1 MAAGMETRTNIV
13 LDDALVEQAMKKAG
27 VTTKKAAIEA
37 ALRAFVRE
45 PDWDF
50 IAAMEGSGAVAD
62 DYSPQAAFAHDPDLA
77 WAVAEPAA
85 TWSGPAPQAARPQ
98 PAAALPKA
106 HKAGGSKADRTRN
119 DPQPTPRAAPPAS
132 LHADQIGRHA
142 HAAPRARPEQ
152 PTRKTTTAQPPALP
166 AKRRAR

>member
-1 MAAGMETRTNIV
+1 MAAGMGTRTNIV

-62 DYSPQAAFAHDPDLA
+62 DYSPQAAFAHDPDFA

-85 TWSGPAPQAARPQ
+85 TWSGPATQAARTQ
-98 PAAALPKA
+98 PATALTTA
-106 HKAGGSKADRTRN
+106 KAGGSKAARTRN
-119 DPQPTPRAAPPAS
+119 DPQPTPRAAPPTS
-132 LHADQIGRHA
+132 LHADQIGRPA

-152 PTRKTTTAQPPALP
+152 PTRKTTTAQPPARP

>member
-1 MAAGMETRTNIV
+1 MAAGTETRTNIV

-45 PDWDF
+45 PDWNF

-62 DYSPQAAFAHDPDLA
+62 DYAPQAAFTHDPDLA

-85 TWSGPAPQAARPQ
+85 TWSGPAPQAARTQ
-98 PAAALPKA
+98 PAAAPTTA
-106 HKAGGSKADRTRN
+106 HKAGGSKAARTRKA
-119 DPQPTPRAAPPAS
+119 PRATPPAS
-132 LHADQIGRHA
+132 LHADQKGRPA
-142 HAAPRARPEQ
+142 HAAPRARLEQ
-152 PTRKTTTAQPPALP
+152 PTRKTTVQTPARP

>member
-1 MAAGMETRTNIV
+1 METRTNIV

-85 TWSGPAPQAARPQ
+85 TWSGPATQAARTQ
-98 PAAALPKA
+98 PATALPKA

-119 DPQPTPRAAPPAS
+119 DPRAAPPAS
-132 LHADQIGRHA
+132 LHADQKGRSA
-142 HAAPRARPEQ
+142 HTAPRARPEQ
-152 PTRKTTTAQPPALP
+152 PTRKTPTAQPPARP